1 MNIVYLYGRV
11 SVVLADQ
18 WCISNQKQEVTN
30 MKHRVLSVV
39 LALCLCISSQSV
51 AYAFQEDPSQQEKVF
66 EEEATETPEE
76 SPEDAP
82 AETDPGMDE
91 AIDQQTPSQQKE
103 ESSEKTPE
111 EIPTEAPEES
121 GEDTS
126 EDTDAQQSFSDQDEG
141 IPEAAADG
149 QAARNDTVPTPAE
162 AHAAMTALQNQDGYK
177 EGTAWTDYE
186 PFSDEKG
193 YYYWKGGLLGGKRI
207 SAVGC
212 VAFAFILSDAA
223 FGSLPARMYAA
234 GDFTYEDIKVGD
246 ILRVRNDVHTVI
258 VLEVSDVGVVV
269 AEGNIST
276 GDHKGKVHW
285 GRGISREE
293 VMRDTSHY
301 ITRYPDGYIQP
312 DDPGANDTIADGT
325 LGAGL
330 SWQLTK
336 AGTLTVSGKGDM
348 PDFAGT
354 SDQPWSSNSSQIRK
368 VVIGDGVTSIG
379 ACAFWNCGV
388 ISAEIASS
396 VTAIGNN
403 AFRETQM
410 ISATIPSSVKTIG
423 DSAFQKCQN
432 LSAVSVSEGVEKIGQ
447 NAFRACTSLTSIAIP
462 ASIGEVGDAAFL
474 DCTQMMNATFAKGG
488 KQVKMGDNIF
498 TRCYK
503 LLGVTLPVSIDRI
516 GAGMFQNC
524 LLLPGVEIPQG
535 AESIGASAF
544 ASCSGF
550 TTVVIPD
557 SVTSI
562 GTAAFS
568 ACPLRDIYFTGS
580 EVQWSS
586 IGKIGDT
593 ALAVSKATM
602 HYNYTAA
609 PGQKPEGGNGGNGNT
624 DSPGNGS
631 TSNPGNGNTSSP
643 GNGNTN
649 SPGNGNTSTP
659 GNGNTTNGSSN
670 NNTNAGNGSPSSP
683 GGGTNTNG
691 GPGNSANGG
700 NNADGSHNNSN
711 TPGNGNNFGTNTN
724 DHKGY
729 GSDQAGS
736 FGAASIIESGIKA
749 VVETWKPASPDERR
763 RYACLGKENIRYTSA
778 KDNAYQVTIE
788 NAMQGP
794 MCFQSFEAVLGD
806 YTIGRTYNIYPP
818 SGTAYSMDEKVEI
831 TLKIPAAVYKKNR
844 EYKMICV
851 TKGGQ
856 PFIYNDLDSD
866 PTTITIE
873 TNKFYAYAL
882 IYR

>member
-1 MNIVYLYGRV
+1 
-11 SVVLADQ
+11 
-18 WCISNQKQEVTN
+18 
-30 MKHRVLSVV
+30 MKKLFLSVA
-39 LALCLCISSQSV
+39 LALSLILSSQSV

-111 EIPTEAPEES
+111 EIPAEAPEES

-126 EDTDAQQSFSDQDEG
+126 EEADAQQSFSDQVEG

-193 YYYWKGGLLGGKRI
+193 YYHWKGGLLGGKRI

-336 AGTLTVSGKGDM
+336 AGTLTVSGNGKM

-354 SDQPWSSNSSQIRK
+354 SEQPWSSNSSQIRK

-462 ASIGEVGDAAFL
+462 ASIGEVGSGAFL

-568 ACPLRDIYFTGS
+568 TCPLRDIYFTGS

-631 TSNPGNGNTSSP
+631 N
-643 GNGNTN
+643 
-649 SPGNGNTSTP
+649 
-659 GNGNTTNGSSN
+659 N

-683 GGGTNTNG
+683 GGTNTNG

>member
-1 MNIVYLYGRV
+1 M
-11 SVVLADQ
+11 
-18 WCISNQKQEVTN
+18 
-30 MKHRVLSVV
+30 
-39 LALCLCISSQSV
+39 
-51 AYAFQEDPSQQEKVF
+51 
-66 EEEATETPEE
+66 PEE

-91 AIDQQTPSQQKE
+91 AMDQQTPSQQKE

-111 EIPTEAPEES
+111 ES
-121 GEDTS
+121 
-126 EDTDAQQSFSDQDEG
+126 
-141 IPEAAADG
+141 PEAAADG

-162 AHAAMTALQNQDGYK
+162 AYAAMTALQNQDGYK

-234 GDFTYEDIKVGD
+234 GEFTYEDIKVGD

-330 SWQLTK
+330 SWQLTN
-336 AGTLTVSGKGDM
+336 AGTLTVSGKGEM
-348 PDFAGT
+348 PDFEST

-410 ISATIPSSVKTIG
+410 ISVTIPSSVKTIG

-432 LSAVSVSEGVEKIGQ
+432 LSEVSVSEGVEKIGQ

-535 AESIGASAF
+535 AESIGESA
-544 ASCSGF
+544 
-550 TTVVIPD
+550 
-557 SVTSI
+557 
-562 GTAAFS
+562 
-568 ACPLRDIYFTGS
+568 
-580 EVQWSS
+580 
-586 IGKIGDT
+586 
-593 ALAVSKATM
+593 
-602 HYNYTAA
+602 
-609 PGQKPEGGNGGNGNT
+609 
-624 DSPGNGS
+624 
-631 TSNPGNGNTSSP
+631 
-643 GNGNTN
+643 
-649 SPGNGNTSTP
+649 
-659 GNGNTTNGSSN
+659 
-670 NNTNAGNGSPSSP
+670 
-683 GGGTNTNG
+683 
-691 GPGNSANGG
+691 
-700 NNADGSHNNSN
+700 
-711 TPGNGNNFGTNTN
+711 
-724 DHKGY
+724 
-729 GSDQAGS
+729 
-736 FGAASIIESGIKA
+736 
-749 VVETWKPASPDERR
+749 
-763 RYACLGKENIRYTSA
+763 
-778 KDNAYQVTIE
+778 
-788 NAMQGP
+788 
-794 MCFQSFEAVLGD
+794 
-806 YTIGRTYNIYPP
+806 
-818 SGTAYSMDEKVEI
+818 
-831 TLKIPAAVYKKNR
+831 
-844 EYKMICV
+844 
-851 TKGGQ
+851 
-856 PFIYNDLDSD
+856 
-866 PTTITIE
+866 
-873 TNKFYAYAL
+873 
-882 IYR
+882 

>member
-1 MNIVYLYGRV
+1 
-11 SVVLADQ
+11 
-18 WCISNQKQEVTN
+18 

-111 EIPTEAPEES
+111 EIPAEAPEES

-126 EDTDAQQSFSDQDEG
+126 EEADAQQSFSDQVEG

-193 YYYWKGGLLGGKRI
+193 YYHWKGGLLGGKRI

-336 AGTLTVSGKGDM
+336 AGTLTVSGNGKM

-354 SDQPWSSNSSQIRK
+354 SEQPWSSNSSQIRK

-462 ASIGEVGDAAFL
+462 ASIGEVGSGAFL

-568 ACPLRDIYFTGS
+568 TCPLRDIYFTGS

-631 TSNPGNGNTSSP
+631 N
-643 GNGNTN
+643 
-649 SPGNGNTSTP
+649 
-659 GNGNTTNGSSN
+659 N

-683 GGGTNTNG
+683 GGTNTNG

>member
-1 MNIVYLYGRV
+1 MIEEIKDKQSKRHIARSILEA
-11 SVVLADQ
+11 LPD
-18 WCISNQKQEVTN
+18 WQEVTN

-66 EEEATETPEE
+66 GEEATETPEE

-91 AIDQQTPSQQKE
+91 AMDQQTTSQQKE

-111 EIPTEAPEES
+111 ES
-121 GEDTS
+121 
-126 EDTDAQQSFSDQDEG
+126 
-141 IPEAAADG
+141 PEAAADG

-162 AHAAMTALQNQDGYK
+162 AYAAMTALQNQDGYK

-234 GDFTYEDIKVGD
+234 GEFTYEDIKVGD

-330 SWQLTK
+330 SWQLTN
-336 AGTLTVSGKGDM
+336 AGTLTVSGKGEM
-348 PDFAGT
+348 PDFEST

-368 VVIGDGVTSIG
+368 VVIEDGVTSIG

-410 ISATIPSSVKTIG
+410 ISVTIPSSVKTIG

-432 LSAVSVSEGVEKIGQ
+432 LSEVSVSEGVEKIGQ

-535 AESIGASAF
+535 AESIGESAF

-562 GTAAFS
+562 GIAAFS
-568 ACPLRDIYFTGS
+568 ACPLQDIYFTGS
-580 EVQWSS
+580 EAQWSS
-586 IGKIGDT
+586 VGKMGDT
-593 ALAVSKATM
+593 ASAVSRAVM
-602 HYNYTAA
+602 HYNYTTV
-609 PGQKPEGGNGGNGNT
+609 PGQKPDGGNGGNGNT
-624 DSPGNGS
+624 DSS
-631 TSNPGNGNTSSP
+631 GNGNTSSP

-649 SPGNGNTSTP
+649 SPGDDSTSSP
-659 GNGNTTNGSSN
+659 GNGNTTSGSNN
-670 NNTNAGNGSPSSP
+670 NNTNAGNGSASSP
-683 GGGTNTNG
+683 GSGTNTNG
-691 GPGNSANGG
+691 GSGNSANGG
-700 NNADGSHNNSN
+700 NGADGSHNNSN
-711 TPGNGNNFGTNTN
+711 TSENGNNFGGNTN

-736 FGAASIIESGIKA
+736 FGAASIIESGIRA

-763 RYACLGKENIRYTSA
+763 RYACFGKENIRYTSA
-778 KDNAYQVTIE
+778 KNNAYQVTIE

-831 TLKIPAAVYKKNR
+831 TLKIPSAVYKKNR

-856 PFIYNDLDSD
+856 PFVYNDLDSD

>member
-1 MNIVYLYGRV
+1 
-11 SVVLADQ
+11 
-18 WCISNQKQEVTN
+18 

-126 EDTDAQQSFSDQDEG
+126 EDADAQQSFSDQDEG

-193 YYYWKGGLLGGKRI
+193 YYYWKGGPLGGKRI

-336 AGTLTVSGKGDM
+336 AGTLTVSGNGKM

-354 SDQPWSSNSSQIRK
+354 SEQPWSSNSSQIRK
-368 VVIGDGVTSIG
+368 VVIGNGVTSIG

-396 VTAIGNN
+396 VTEIGNS

-410 ISATIPSSVKTIG
+410 ISVTIPSSVKTIG

-432 LSAVSVSEGVEKIGQ
+432 LSAVSASEGVEKIGQ

-580 EVQWSS
+580 EAQWSS

-593 ALAVSKATM
+593 ASAVSRATM

-631 TSNPGNGNTSSP
+631 TSNPGNGNT
-643 GNGNTN
+643 
-649 SPGNGNTSTP
+649 
-659 GNGNTTNGSSN
+659 TNGSSN
-670 NNTNAGNGSPSSP
+670 NNTNAGNGSPS
-683 GGGTNTNG
+683 GGT
-691 GPGNSANGG
+691 GNSANGG

-749 VVETWKPASPDERR
+749 VVETWKPASSDERR